1 MFKPILDIFKYIK
14 VFQLYLGLR
23 MYLIY
28 FLSILASF
36 LEGIGIL
43 MTLPLLQSIDSN
55 NSNIVE
61 ENNFLN
67 SMIYQFI
74 EFLGFTNS
82 ITSILV
88 LITISF
94 TLKGIISFFSLGL
107 NAYLLGQLLK
117 EIKLKLF
124 HFYTKMSYGYFTT
137 KNTGDLINLITE
149 QPTRSLEAFRQL
161 TSLVSYTINTIVLIV
176 LAFFMTFS
184 FGLMSMI
191 TGFILIL
198 LFLKMNSFVQML
210 SRIAAKENGILNKWL
225 VQTLHGFKYL
235 ISTSQIEVVKRNIK
249 KSIYILTNTQVK
261 SGIASAFTQSV
272 KEPLAVIFIVIIIY
286 TQVVVFDLKIESIL
300 VSIVLFYRSINST
313 LAIQSSFQGTFQLIG
328 SMEMVHAEFQS
339 QKGNTEINGNI
350 SLKNFKKEI
359 SFENVNFKYDNSESE
374 ILKSISFKIPLNS
387 SIAIIGESG
396 SGKTTIVD
404 LITLTNNATGGI
416 ISIDGIKANKINKDS
431 WRRQIGYVSQ
441 DGLIFDDTISNNISM
456 WSDNYK
462 ESRLKNN
469 NQIRKVAEQANILE
483 FIDSLPMG
491 MDTYVGDRG
500 IMLSGGQKQRIIIA
514 RELFRNPNVLI
525 LDEATSALDSESEL
539 NIQKSIESLKGK
551 ITVIIIAHR
560 LSTIRNVDQIYL
572 IDKGLIIQNGTYDEM
587 EKEINSKFSELT
599 KLQA

>member
-28 FLSILASF
+28 FLSILASL

-55 NSNIVE
+55 DSNIVE

-74 EFLGFTNS
+74 EFLGLTNS

-94 TLKGIISFFSLGL
+94 TLKGIISFFSLGF
-107 NAYLLGQLLK
+107 NAYLLGELLK

-124 HFYTKMSYGYFTT
+124 HFYTKMSYNYFTT

-161 TSLVSYTINTIVLIV
+161 TSLVSYTINTTVLII

-191 TGFILIL
+191 TGFILIF
-198 LFLKMNSFVQML
+198 LFLKMNSFVQVL

-272 KEPLAVIFIVIIIY
+272 REPLAVIFIVIIIY
-286 TQVVVFDLKIESIL
+286 IQVVVFDLKIESIL

-339 QKGNTEINGNI
+339 QKENTEINGNI

-387 SIAIIGESG
+387 STAIIGESG

-404 LITLTNNATGGI
+404 LITLTNNTTGGI

-462 ESRLKNN
+462 ESRSKNN

-572 IDKGLIIQNGTYDEM
+572 IDKGSIIQNGTYDEM